1 MYKTFDRYEPGED
14 GDQGSEEKAAMD
26 AVEFARTRLRFE
38 PDARRNLSGG
48 KMSIAGYLRAGTTE
62 VRMPKKGVDELGI
75 RFEGVAANGE
85 RAVRETKPGDEHYD
99 AVEDYDPVLR
109 AHCRL

>member
-1 MYKTFDRYEPGED
+1 MER
-14 GDQGSEEKAAMD
+14 GDCRG
-26 AVEFARTRLRFE
+26 FE
-38 PDARRNLSGG
+38 WDFNGG
-48 KMSIAGYLRAGTTE
+48 IMSIAGYLSAGATE

-75 RFEGVAANGE
+75 RFEGVATNGE
-85 RAVRETKPGDEHYD
+85 GAVREMKPGDEDYD